1 MGIMAATWDGSN
13 HLLIFIGG
21 CAHSTVVYVMNK
33 TDVCGNQ
40 KWYETVVTA
49 HFGKQI
55 AKLLF
60 DVRPRLWGRKVRISG
75 EVRKFCNDE

>member
-1 MGIMAATWDGSN
+1 MGIMADPWYGS
-13 HLLIFIGG
+13 HCLLIFIGG
-21 CAHSTVVYVMNK
+21 CAHSAVVYIMNK
-33 TDVCGNQ
+33 SYVCGNQ

-60 DVRPRLWGRKVRISG
+60 DVRPRVRGRKACI
-75 EVRKFCNDE
+75 